1 MLNKFMVM
9 AVIISTGA
17 LTGIAQAQEVSAAQE
32 NGQHEN
38 GQQDNEKCFPFKGI
52 GKYYKK
58 MNSLKPARM
67 DTLEAVMMAKFIRA
81 DETAPLPEFWA
92 RHGGVDTPFDVST
105 DGRVTN
111 FHSIVGRLPKEAE
124 LCGKVITPTGEKPK
138 IGLEMDSDIR
148 FKNLTGPYSLAEL
161 QDGVAD
167 GKSFYKKMMP
177 GPMAL
182 LVPKMTHVMV
192 LYDDENT
199 VADLR
204 FTQAGVAVSSPPV
217 EKFSD
222 AYVIDLEDIE
232 ASGADTMVV
241 GGGPF
246 MLSPVPSVKKMK
258 SLGFGD
264 DEGDDDEGVNEGG
277 END

>member
-1 MLNKFMVM
+1 MINKFIVM
-9 AVIISTGA
+9 ALIISTGA
-17 LTGIAQAQEVSAAQE
+17 LSSVAHAQETSAVKPDP
-32 NGQHEN
+32 
-38 GQQDNEKCFPFKGI
+38 QDNEKCFPFKGI

-58 MNSLKPARM
+58 MTSLKPARM
-67 DTLEAVMMAKFIRA
+67 NTLEAVMSAKFIRA

-92 RHGGVDTPFDVST
+92 RVDGSDTPFKISADGTVT
-105 DGRVTN
+105 D
-111 FHSIVGRLPKEAE
+111 FHSVAGSLPKAAE
-124 LCGKVITPTGEKPK
+124 LCGKVITPAGEKPK
-138 IGLEMDSDIR
+138 VGLEMDSDIR
-148 FKNLTGPYSLAEL
+148 FKNLTGPYSLGEL

-177 GPMAL
+177 APMAL

-192 LYDDENT
+192 IYDDENT

-204 FTQAGVAVSSPPV
+204 FTQAGVAVSSPPI
-217 EKFSD
+217 EKFSK
-222 AYVIDLEDIE
+222 AYVINLEDIE

-264 DEGDDDEGVNEGG
+264 DEDESGDD
-277 END
+277 